1 MIWCFCTG
9 SHVGGR
15 TLMLTLSLGRSL
27 AEDAVWKELLQG
39 KLLAGANCPFL

>member
-1 MIWCFCTG
+1 MIWRLRTR

-15 TLMLTLSLGRSL
+15 TLTLTLGLGRSL
-27 AEDAVWKELLQG
+27 AEDAVWKELLHG